1 MVDVVLVVAVAL
13 LAGAIVGAAVPMVPS
28 GLLSLA
34 GLGVYWWGS
43 GTAEISVLTFAV
55 LAVIAVITALIEFFG
70 GSIAARAGGASWL
83 TTAVAAGV
91 GIALMLVTGPVGLLA
106 GLFGTVFVLEFVRG
120 EELEGSARSAVYT
133 TVGTLAS
140 TAVQVLLTATILLGF
155 LVAVFLL

>member
-43 GTAEISVLTFAV
+43 GSAEISAITVAV
-55 LAVIAVITALIEFFG
+55 LAVIAVVTALVEFFG

-83 TTAVAAGV
+83 TTAVAAVV
-91 GIALMLVTGPVGLLA
+91 GIVLMLVTGPVGLLA

-120 EELEGSARSAVYT
+120 EELEGSARSALYT